1 MTDSELPPPSA
12 HAGPPPRIS
21 IVIPIYNEQAILHA
35 AVVDLRERLKPLG
48 WSYEIILAENG
59 SRDRTIEIGT
69 ELAAKYADP
78 QDGQVKIISMGEPNY
93 GKALKQGI
101 LLARGEIVLCDE
113 IDLCDA
119 DFHRRAIEIL
129 DGGDADM
136 VVGSKAMKG
145 ASDHRPLLRRA
156 ATRVLNGML
165 RAALD
170 FHGTDTHGLK
180 AFHRQTLAPI
190 VEECVIDRDLFAS
203 EFVIRAGR
211 AGIRVLEIPI
221 RLAEK
226 RPPGIH
232 LVKRVPNV
240 LRGMA
245 KLTYVI
251 RFGGK
256 P

>member
-1 MTDSELPPPSA
+1 VTVPPDV
-12 HAGPPPRIS
+12 S
-21 IVIPIYNEQAILHA
+21 IVIPVYNEEGILRE
-35 AVVDLRERLKPLG
+35 AVTELLEGLDAVRTALEAPDLRFEV
-48 WSYEIILAENG
+48 ILAENG
-59 SRDRTIEIGT
+59 SRDRTVEMA
-69 ELAAKYADP
+69 EHLANERSE
-78 QDGQVKIISMGEPNY
+78 VRTFSLGEPNY
-93 GKALKQGI
+93 GKALKRGI
-101 LLARGEIVLCDE
+101 LEAKGTWVICEE
-113 IDLCDA
+113 IDLCDL
-119 DFHRRAIEIL
+119 DFHRRALEHL
-129 DGGDADM
+129 RHGDADM

-180 AFHRQTLAPI
+180 AFHRETLVPI

-211 AGIRVLEIPI
+211 SGARVLEIPI

-226 RPPGIH
+226 RAPGIH